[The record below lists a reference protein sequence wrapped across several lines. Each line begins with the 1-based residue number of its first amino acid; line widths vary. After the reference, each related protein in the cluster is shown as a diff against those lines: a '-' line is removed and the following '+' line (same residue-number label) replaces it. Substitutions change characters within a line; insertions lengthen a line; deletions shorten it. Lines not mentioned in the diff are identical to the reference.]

1 MAGQM
6 RLSGYNIIPFDLH
19 QPNAPLN
26 PFIPSSCDKHLSF
39 PRPLRLR
46 DLTNFQ
52 GMLSIHRLGRQARK
66 KRIEWSKR
74 NKKRCIIERKTEQGE
89 KEGKKTASNPLKYFL
104 NPLSLAQS
112 GKHHILPKQGFVI
125 RVFSLC
131 DSWLFTLAAN

>member
-1 MAGQM
+1 MKQKTARIRISWSSLHLSCKQVQEVLKGNAGMAGQM

-74 NKKRCIIERKTEQGE
+74 NKKRCIIERKTERGREGGE
-89 KEGKKTASNPLKYFL
+89 ENS
-104 NPLSLAQS
+104 Q
-112 GKHHILPKQGFVI
+112 
-125 RVFSLC
+125 
-131 DSWLFTLAAN
+131 